1 MALGMT
7 YEQYWYGD
15 PLMARAF
22 YKADK
27 LRQERMN
34 DEAWL
39 YGIYTFRAFQSALSV
54 SDLFRPKGQNTA
66 TQYPR
71 KPVSINDEEETE
83 EDKQAREA
91 QEAVYAEAYMSNMI
105 LAGKSWGK
113 EVRQ

>member
-22 YKADK
+22 YKADQ
-27 LRQERMN
+27 LRQQRIN

-39 YGIYTFRAFQSALSV
+39 NGAYILRALQATV
-54 SDLFRPKGQNTA
+54 GNLFLKQGAKPYE
-66 TQYPR
+66 YPR
-71 KPVSINDEEETE
+71 KPIDIAEETKE
-83 EDKQAREA
+83 EKELREE
-91 QEAVYAEAYMSNMI
+91 QEVVYAQAYMSNMI

-113 EVRQ
+113 EARQ

>member
-27 LRQERMN
+27 IRQQRMN

-39 YGIYTFRAFQSALSV
+39 YGAYTLRALQATVGNIFLK
-54 SDLFRPKGQNTA
+54 KGA
-66 TQYPR
+66 KPVEYPR
-71 KPVSINDEEETE
+71 KPIDISEETE
-83 EDKQAREA
+83 EEKEAREE
-91 QEAVYAEAYMSNMI
+91 QEAVYAEAYMMNMV

>member
-39 YGIYTFRAFQSALSV
+39 NGAYILRALQ
-54 SDLFRPKGQNTA
+54 A
-66 TQYPR
+66 TVGNLCLKQGSKPHEYPR
-71 KPVSINDEEETE
+71 KPIDISEETE
-83 EDKQAREA
+83 EEKALREE
-91 QEAVYAEAYMSNMI
+91 QEAVYAEAYMSSMI
-105 LAGKSWGK
+105 SAGKSWGK

>member
-39 YGIYTFRAFQSALSV
+39 NGAYILRALQATV
-54 SDLFRPKGQNTA
+54 GNLFLKQGSKPYE
-66 TQYPR
+66 YPR
-71 KPVSINDEEETE
+71 KPIEISEETE
-83 EDKQAREA
+83 EEKALREE